1 MDIFIGTTLEM
12 TEISFFFLRK
22 LHQHLHGQ
30 GYIPGL
36 HFLFCR
42 SMRTRE
48 MMGIVVMFHE
58 HGLIVSQS
66 ILFAEQSPDAVSVI
80 RIAAVKLNLFEFG
93 KLLD

>member
-1 MDIFIGTTLEM
+1 
-12 TEISFFFLRK
+12 
-22 LHQHLHGQ
+22 
-30 GYIPGL
+30 
-36 HFLFCR
+36 
-42 SMRTRE
+42 MRTRE

-93 KLLD
+93 KLLDYSFIDDQPLIAVLAWSFVLMLTDSFF